1 MADKGLIHKWRNYT
15 ADLVSPDNFIT
26 MSFYWMMS
34 AALQRRVWSGP
45 IHKPLFPNLY
55 CILVGEPGVGKGLIL
70 TEVIQMLKHHKWKPQ
85 VKEINPTVQITN
97 DDINEIL
104 NASGV
109 GGNKVKEPDLL
120 FPVAA
125 DATSFEALLQSFVK
139 ANRRINVPK
148 SPLAPLGIY
157 THKSM
162 CFCLEELSSLLSKNT
177 EKTVDF
183 LIRAFD
189 CGDYDYKTKHQGDDL
204 LRKPC
209 LSFAGGTTPSF
220 LERTFRD
227 NLIGDGFCARVI
239 FVYELTNRFHRYGIR
254 ELNDQQRA
262 DRDEILAHLL
272 ELSKLY
278 GPVTLEPDAMA
289 FFKDYFEREMHSPGG
304 RINPSL
310 KLNTYYA
317 RKDIH
322 ATKLAMCIHFSKSTS
337 MTVTLEDC
345 QEALDLLGTLERKMH
360 YALTM
365 GANPLA
371 HVSKKIIKHLQQC
384 GEPQTFT
391 QLWSEFI
398 EDVRKEEM
406 LECLNYGISTG
417 LVSSNTD
424 GGVVRYS
431 FIRARGQG

>member
-1 MADKGLIHKWRNYT
+1 MADKGLVHRWRNYNR
-15 ADLVSPDNFIT
+15 DLTSPENFIT
-26 MSFYWMMS
+26 MSFYWMI
-34 AALQRRVWSGP
+34 ATALQRRVWSGP
-45 IHKPLFPNLY
+45 MHMPLFPNMY
-55 CILVGEPGVGKGLIL
+55 CLLVGGPGVGKGLVL
-70 TEVIQMLKHHKWKPQ
+70 KKVIEMLKHHKWQPPSKEAKPGNPE
-85 VKEINPTVQITN
+85 EI
-97 DDINEIL
+97 DINELL
-104 NASGV
+104 NVSGL
-109 GGNKVKEPDLL
+109 GPSNKLKEPDLL
-120 FPVAA
+120 FPYAS
-125 DATSFEALLQSFVK
+125 DAGSFEAILQNFTR

-148 SPLAPLGIY
+148 SAMAPLGIY
-157 THKSM
+157 TYKSLF
-162 CFCLEELSSLLSKNT
+162 FCLEELSSLLAKNT

-189 CGDYDYKTKHQGDDL
+189 CGDYDYKTKHQGEDL

-220 LERTFRD
+220 LERTFKD

-239 FVYELTNRFHRYGIR
+239 FVYETTSRFHLYGIPELDEGQR
-254 ELNDQQRA
+254 EDQKAILN
-262 DRDEILAHLL
+262 HLL
-272 ELSKLY
+272 ALSKLY
-278 GPVTLEPDAMA
+278 GPVTLEPEALEY
-289 FFKDYFEREMHSPGG
+289 FKNYFERELPSPGG

-322 ATKLAMCIHFSKSTS
+322 ATKLAMAVHFSKSLD
-337 MTVTLEDC
+337 MTVTKEDC
-345 QEALDLLGTLERKMH
+345 QEALEILGNLERKMH

-365 GANPLA
+365 GVNPLA
-371 HVSKKIIKHLQQC
+371 HISKNIINHLQQC

-417 LVSSNTD
+417 LISSNTE
-424 GGVVRYS
+424 GGVIRYS
-431 FIRARGQG
+431 FIKLRN